1 MKTGKTLKIAGS
13 ITASLALLA
22 MLAGCGQASSPKAS
36 SKNEVSSSS
45 TPAKNASQ
53 GPASLQASAPAASPS
68 SPTATSSSSSSAS
81 ASAGSSA
88 PTSQS
93 ASSTS
98 IPASTAPSTTQP
110 MPSDEVL
117 YLLAYIKYRGGIED
131 ITPEDLIVDE
141 YMIGTQ
147 KGTVM
152 PTTPPTQVPLQMVVN
167 GEEVKVIGPPS
178 APESTSTYSL
188 KAVYNIDSLVSE
200 YYSTP
205 TQQAEVNSLLQEG
218 ERHNLLDVLAL
229 LKSQSAN
236 ASTME
241 GIIVDSYLNG
251 GNNPVIGADT
261 TALIVI
267 DGEQITF
274 CINSASG
281 ANYPV
286 THQYYH
292 FTSQSLINEYYST
305 STQKAQIDEYMGLGI
320 GGYRY

>member
-1 MKTGKTLKIAGS
+1 
-13 ITASLALLA
+13 
-22 MLAGCGQASSPKAS
+22 
-36 SKNEVSSSS
+36 
-45 TPAKNASQ
+45 
-53 GPASLQASAPAASPS
+53 
-68 SPTATSSSSSSAS
+68 
-81 ASAGSSA
+81 
-88 PTSQS
+88 
-93 ASSTS
+93 
-98 IPASTAPSTTQP
+98 
-110 MPSDEVL
+110 MPSNEVL
-117 YLLAYIKYRGGIED
+117 YLLAYIKYRGGIQN
-131 ITPEDLIVDE
+131 ITPSDLIVDE

-152 PTTPPTQVPLQMVVN
+152 PTTLPTQVPLQMVVN

-178 APESTSTYSL
+178 APEGTSTYSL

-205 TQQAEVNSLLQEG
+205 TQQSEVNSLLQEG

-236 ASTME
+236 ASDME
-241 GIIVDSYLNG
+241 GIIVNSYLNG

-267 DGEQITF
+267 DGEQITL

-281 ANYPV
+281 ADYPV

-305 STQKAQIDEYMGLGI
+305 STQKAQIDKYIGLGV
-320 GGYRY
+320 GGYKY

>member
-1 MKTGKTLKIAGS
+1 
-13 ITASLALLA
+13 
-22 MLAGCGQASSPKAS
+22 
-36 SKNEVSSSS
+36 
-45 TPAKNASQ
+45 
-53 GPASLQASAPAASPS
+53 
-68 SPTATSSSSSSAS
+68 
-81 ASAGSSA
+81 
-88 PTSQS
+88 
-93 ASSTS
+93 
-98 IPASTAPSTTQP
+98 

-117 YLLAYIKYRGGIED
+117 YLLAYIKHRGGIED

-281 ANYPV
+281 ASYPV

-305 STQKAQIDEYMGLGI
+305 PSQKAQIDKYIGLGV
-320 GGYRY
+320 GSYKY